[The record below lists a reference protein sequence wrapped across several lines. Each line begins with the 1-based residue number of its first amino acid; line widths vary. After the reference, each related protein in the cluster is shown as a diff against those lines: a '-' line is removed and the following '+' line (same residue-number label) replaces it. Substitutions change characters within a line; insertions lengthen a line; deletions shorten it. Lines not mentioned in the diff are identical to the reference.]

1 MDIVNKP
8 RKTLAEELL
17 EQLMLFK
24 RFKHLDDETLKK
36 IMNNPELAEEF
47 DKTGRDNLVA

>member
-1 MDIVNKP
+1 MVNKP
-8 RKTLAEELL
+8 QKTLAEELL

-36 IMNNPELAEEF
+36 IMNNPELAEKF
-47 DKTGRDNLVA
+47 DKANSDNLAA

>member
-1 MDIVNKP
+1 M
-8 RKTLAEELL
+8 KTLAEELL

-36 IMNNPELAEEF
+36 IMNNPELAKEVNKI
-47 DKTGRDNLVA
+47 DSDNLAA

>member
-1 MDIVNKP
+1 M
-8 RKTLAEELL
+8 KTLAEELL

-36 IMNNPELAEEF
+36 IMNNPELA
-47 DKTGRDNLVA
+47 DKFAKADSDNLAA

>member
-1 MDIVNKP
+1 M
-8 RKTLAEELL
+8 KTLAEELL

-36 IMNNPELAEEF
+36 IMNNPELAKKF
-47 DKTGRDNLVA
+47 NQIDSDNLAA

>member
-1 MDIVNKP
+1 MDIVNKQM
-8 RKTLAEELL
+8 KTLAEELL

-36 IMNNPELAEEF
+36 IMNNPELAEKF
-47 DKTGRDNLVA
+47 DKTDSDNLAV